1 MMINQVEQINI
12 KGIREG
18 LLLTI
23 GDRMPFAEMLACLEQ
38 ELDAKESFLQG
49 SAITLQVGLRPLR
62 QSQLMQLQKL
72 FDRHNLPLRAILT
85 DEDSTRA
92 AARNMG
98 FATRLSG
105 SPTDLDGHFVGHEN
119 ENTAVHNQPNTD
131 TRPGGLVLK
140 ETLRSGRRV
149 YHEGDVVIIGD
160 VNPGSELIAGG
171 DVIVWGRLRGLVH
184 AGALGDE
191 TAVICA
197 LELTPTQLRIY
208 DQIAISPDEKE
219 QNLQPEK
226 AFIKDGQIIAEQW
239 KR

>member
-1 MMINQVEQINI
+1 MINQPELINI

-23 GDRMPFAEMLACLEQ
+23 DDALPFDEMVHNLQ
-38 ELDAKESFLQG
+38 VELDNKEAFLQG

-62 QSQLMQLQKL
+62 QSQLIQLQKL
-72 FDRHNLPLRAILT
+72 FDRHQLPLRAILT
-85 DEDSTRA
+85 DEDETRI
-92 AARNMG
+92 AARNLG

-105 SPTDLDGHFVGHEN
+105 SQTDLDGNIVQNRE
-119 ENTAVHNQPNTD
+119 TAVSEQPTSDNL
-131 TRPGGLVLK
+131 PGGLVLK

-149 YHEGDVVIIGD
+149 FHEGDVVVIGD
-160 VNPGSELIAGG
+160 VNPGSEIIAGG

-184 AGALGDE
+184 AGAMGDQ

-197 LELTPTQLRIY
+197 LELIPTQLRIF
-208 DQIAISPDEKE
+208 DQIAISPDEQQK
-219 QNLQPEK
+219 NPKPEK

>member
-1 MMINQVEQINI
+1 MMINQTEQINI

-23 GDRMPFAEMLACLEQ
+23 EDDTSFEEMMTLLKAELN
-38 ELDAKESFLQG
+38 AKETFLQG

-85 DEDSTRA
+85 DEESTRV
-92 AARNMG
+92 AARHLG

-105 SPTDLDGHFVGHEN
+105 SQTDLNGHIVTHEAPIQQETSSHDN
-119 ENTAVHNQPNTD
+119 H
-131 TRPGGLVLK
+131 PGGLVIK
-140 ETLRSGRRV
+140 ETLRSGRRI

-160 VNPGSELIAGG
+160 VNPGSEIIAGG

-184 AGALGDE
+184 AGALGND

-208 DQIAISPDEKE
+208 DQIAISPIEQEK
-219 QNLQPEK
+219 NPQPEK

>member
-1 MMINQVEQINI
+1 MINQPEQINI

-23 GDRMPFAEMLACLEQ
+23 DDALPFDAMLQNLQ
-38 ELDAKESFLQG
+38 VELDAKEAFLQG

-62 QSQLMQLQKL
+62 QSQLIQLQKL
-72 FDRHNLPLRAILT
+72 FDRHHLPLRAILT
-85 DEDSTRA
+85 DEDETRT
-92 AARNMG
+92 AARNLG

-105 SPTDLDGHFVGHEN
+105 SSTDLDGNMMHNQE
-119 ENTAVHNQPNTD
+119 TAVPNQPATD
-131 TRPGGLVLK
+131 NLPGGLFLK

-149 YHEGDVVIIGD
+149 FHEGDVVIIGD
-160 VNPGSELIAGG
+160 VNPGSEIIAGG

-184 AGALGDE
+184 AGAMGDE

-208 DQIAISPDEKE
+208 DQIAISPDEK
-219 QNLQPEK
+219 QKNPKPEK
-226 AFIKDGQIIAEQW
+226 AYIKDGQIIAEQW

>member
-1 MMINQVEQINI
+1 MMINQTEQINI

-23 GDRMPFAEMLACLEQ
+23 EDGTSFDEMLAILEA
-38 ELDAKESFLQG
+38 ELEAKEAFLQG

-62 QSQLMQLQKL
+62 QSQLIKLQKL
-72 FDRHNLPLRAILT
+72 FDRHSLPLRAILT
-85 DEDSTRA
+85 DEESTRT
-92 AARNMG
+92 AARNLG

-105 SPTDLDGHFVGHEN
+105 SQTDLNGQLVNNEVPVQQEQEN
-119 ENTAVHNQPNTD
+119 KD
-131 TRPGGLVLK
+131 TLPGGLVLK

-160 VNPGSELIAGG
+160 VNPGSEIIAGG

-184 AGALGDE
+184 AGALGDD

-197 LELTPTQLRIY
+197 LELIPTQLRIY
-208 DQIAISPDEKE
+208 DQIAISPSEKE
-219 QNLQPEK
+219 QNPKPEK

>member
-1 MMINQVEQINI
+1 MINQAEQINI

-23 GDRMPFAEMLACLEQ
+23 EDGTSFAEMIASLAH
-38 ELDAKESFLQG
+38 ELDAKEAFLQG

-72 FDRHNLPLRAILT
+72 FDRHQLPLRAILT
-85 DEDSTRA
+85 DEESTRE
-92 AARNMG
+92 AAREMG

-105 SPTDLDGHFVGHEN
+105 SSTDLDGNHVLQN
-119 ENTAVHNQPNTD
+119 ATAVHEQPETD
-131 TRPGGLVLK
+131 NLPGGLVLK

-149 YHEGDVVIIGD
+149 YHEGDVIVIGD
-160 VNPGSELIAGG
+160 VNPGSEIIAGG

-184 AGALGDE
+184 AGAMGDD

-219 QNLQPEK
+219 QNPKPEK

-239 KR
+239 NR

>member
-1 MMINQVEQINI
+1 MMINQREQINI

-23 GDRMPFAEMLACLEQ
+23 ADDVSFDEMIAILQ
-38 ELDAKESFLQG
+38 TELDAKEAFLRG

-62 QSQLMQLQKL
+62 QGQLIKLQKL
-72 FDRHNLPLRAILT
+72 FERHNLPLRAILT
-85 DEDSTRA
+85 DEESTRI
-92 AARNMG
+92 AARELG

-105 SPTDLDGHFVGHEN
+105 SQTDLNGQIVVHEVPMQ
-119 ENTAVHNQPNTD
+119 EPEKSD
-131 TRPGGLVLK
+131 TLPGGLVLK

-149 YHEGDVVIIGD
+149 YHEGDVIVIGD
-160 VNPGSELIAGG
+160 VNPGSEIIAGG

-184 AGALGDE
+184 AGALGND

-197 LELTPTQLRIY
+197 LELSPTQLRIY
-208 DQIAISPDEKE
+208 DQIAIAPTEKE
-219 QNLQPEK
+219 QSPKPEM

>member
-1 MMINQVEQINI
+1 MINQPELINI

-23 GDRMPFAEMLACLEQ
+23 DDALPFDKMVHNLQ
-38 ELDAKESFLQG
+38 VELDNKEAFLQG

-62 QSQLMQLQKL
+62 QSQLIQLQKL
-72 FDRHNLPLRAILT
+72 FDRHQLPLRAILT
-85 DEDSTRA
+85 DEDETRI
-92 AARNMG
+92 AARNLG

-105 SPTDLDGHFVGHEN
+105 SQTDLDGNFVQNRE
-119 ENTAVHNQPNTD
+119 TAVSEQPTTD
-131 TRPGGLVLK
+131 NLPGGLVLK

-149 YHEGDVVIIGD
+149 FHEGDVVVIGD
-160 VNPGSELIAGG
+160 VNPGSEIIAGG

-184 AGALGDE
+184 AGAMGDE

-197 LELTPTQLRIY
+197 LELIPTQLRIF
-208 DQIAISPDEKE
+208 DQIAIAPDEK
-219 QNLQPEK
+219 QKNPKPEK
-226 AFIKDGQIIAEQW
+226 AFIKNGHIIAEQW